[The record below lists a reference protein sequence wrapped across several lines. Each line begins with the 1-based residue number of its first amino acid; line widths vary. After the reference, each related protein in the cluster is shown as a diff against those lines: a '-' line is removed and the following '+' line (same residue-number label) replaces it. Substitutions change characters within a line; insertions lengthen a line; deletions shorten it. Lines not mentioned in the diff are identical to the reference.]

1 VRCGAVRC
9 GAVRCGAVRGAGLGL
24 ATGPITY
31 VSTAVV
37 APTMI
42 SSESFGGSS
51 VTISSSPASNG
62 STTTAS
68 IASGPP
74 HCVVSGA
81 GSKDLDRC
89 LSKVASARGTM
100 TPTLPRPQV
109 DRCEKRFARGVGT
122 ITFVQPSTRT
132 FRKGLADCVGK
143 GMARV
148 KLMSE
153 AAMRRRSIRSSQRV
167 IGVPACPSP
176 SPSSAALPQDR
187 RIGQVGGRLKRS
199 ARGHLANY

>member
-1 VRCGAVRC
+1 MKPNRGLLPYVLLGILIIGA
-9 GAVRCGAVRGAGLGL
+9 GLGAGLGL

-31 VSTAVV
+31 VSSAVV
-37 APTMI
+37 APTVI
-42 SSESFGGSS
+42 CSESFGGSS
-51 VTISSSPASNG
+51 LTISSSPGSNG

-68 IASGPP
+68 IASGSP
-74 HCVVSGA
+74 HCVVTGA

-109 DRCEKRFARGVGT
+109 DRCERQFAHGVGT
-122 ITFVQPSTRT
+122 VTFAQPSTRT
-132 FRKGLADCVGK
+132 FRKVLADCVGK

-153 AAMRRRSIRSSQRV
+153 AAMRRAFNTV
-167 IGVPACPSP
+167 VATCN
-176 SPSSAALPQDR
+176 R
-187 RIGQVGGRLKRS
+187 RAG
-199 ARGHLANY
+199 LAKP